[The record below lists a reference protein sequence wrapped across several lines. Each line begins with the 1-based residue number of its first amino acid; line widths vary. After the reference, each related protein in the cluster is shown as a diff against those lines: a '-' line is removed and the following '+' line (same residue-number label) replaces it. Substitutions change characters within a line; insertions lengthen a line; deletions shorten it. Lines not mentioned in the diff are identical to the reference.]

1 MREALAARL
10 DGARDEL
17 VRTTRALL
25 RIPSANPP
33 GDTHALAAHVAATL
47 RAVPGAEVIE
57 SIAEPPFANV
67 AARIAGRAP
76 GRRLVLNGHLDT
88 FPVGEHL
95 PWTKPPLDGLIEG
108 DRLYGR
114 GACDMKGGM
123 ACALLAFSLLAE
135 RRQSWSGEL
144 VVTFAADE
152 ESMGDKGTKHMLDTI
167 PWTTGDAMLCGDAG
181 SPRVVRFGEKGLFWV
196 ELKATGSAAHGAH
209 VHLGVNAIDRLRR
222 ALDALKSLETLPVD
236 APPSVRR
243 AIAASKPVSE
253 ALSGA
258 GEAETLGRVTVNIGT
273 IAGGVSPNLVP
284 ATAEAAADIRLPVGI
299 DVATVERRL
308 VELMAGIEGVEATV
322 LRRFDPNFTDPG
334 HEIVR
339 RVADNAA
346 AILGE
351 RPAVNMRVGASD
363 ARWYRLAG
371 VPTVVYGLTPHN
383 MGGADEWISIDELHA
398 VAKVHTLTAFDF
410 LAGEAR

>member
-1 MREALAARL
+1 
-10 DGARDEL
+10 
-17 VRTTRALL
+17 
-25 RIPSANPP
+25 
-33 GDTHALAAHVAATL
+33 
-47 RAVPGAEVIE
+47 
-57 SIAEPPFANV
+57 
-67 AARIAGRAP
+67 
-76 GRRLVLNGHLDT
+76 
-88 FPVGEHL
+88 
-95 PWTKPPLDGLIEG
+95 
-108 DRLYGR
+108 
-114 GACDMKGGM
+114 
-123 ACALLAFSLLAE
+123 
-135 RRQSWSGEL
+135 
-144 VVTFAADE
+144 
-152 ESMGDKGTKHMLDTI
+152 
-167 PWTTGDAMLCGDAG
+167 MLCGDAG

-209 VHLGVNAIDRLRR
+209 VHLGANAIDRLRR
-222 ALDALKSLETLPVD
+222 ALDALKSLEALPVE

-284 ATAEAAADIRLPVGI
+284 ATAEAAADIRLPVGV
-299 DVATVERRL
+299 DVAMVERRL
-308 VELMAGIEGVEATV
+308 GELLAGIEGVEAKV
-322 LRRFDPNFTDPG
+322 LRRFDPNFTDPE